1 MPNLRPAAFVAIPLA
16 LVAAGALLYV
26 MRHAA
31 PPAAIV
37 GVVRATEIRV
47 EPEVNGQLV
56 SIAVEKG
63 ASVKAGDV
71 VARLSAVELTAQAD
85 QARAAL
91 ASATANRNNVYAGV
105 RREQVDSLKAAIAKA
120 SARLDFVQAQLTR
133 TSTLA
138 RQSFES
144 QQSLDQAENDVA
156 SARAG
161 VAEAQANYD
170 AAVAG
175 PTREERAVADAQ
187 VQAAASAVT
196 VLERRLDKMVLRAP
210 ADGVV
215 SVIAAE
221 VGENVRAGQPILM
234 VEAAGRQWLSFNVR
248 EDHLDRLSMGET
260 ANVMRNGANG
270 ATKAVITELRPLGV
284 FATWQAERVIGDHDR
299 NTLRLRLD
307 PKGDKGELA
316 GLEPGMTVWIGP

>member
-1 MPNLRPAAFVAIPLA
+1 M
-16 LVAAGALLYV
+16 LVAGVLIYHE
-26 MRHAA
+26 RRSGSAA
-31 PPAAIV
+31 TIV
-37 GVVRATEIRV
+37 GVVRATEVRV
-47 EPEVNGQLV
+47 EPEVNGQLM
-56 SIAVEKG
+56 SIAVGKG
-63 ASVKAGDV
+63 ALVHAGDIL
-71 VARLSAVELTAQAD
+71 ARLSAIELTAQAD

-120 SARLDFVQAQLTR
+120 SARLDYVQAQLTR

-144 QQSLDQAENDVA
+144 QQSLDQAENDAA
-156 SARAG
+156 SARAD

-187 VQAAASAVT
+187 VQASAAAVT

-215 SVIAAE
+215 TVIAAE

-248 EDHLDRLSMGET
+248 EDHLSRLSLGET
-260 ANVMRNGANG
+260 ANVMRHGAAG
-270 ATKAVITELRPLGV
+270 AIKAAITELRPLGT

-307 PKGDKGELA
+307 PEGEP
-316 GLEPGMTVWIGP
+316 GSLEPGMTVWIEN

>member
-1 MPNLRPAAFVAIPLA
+1 MRRAKRAVIVAITLV
-16 LVAAGALLYV
+16 LVAGVLIYSV
-26 MRHAA
+26 RHSGSAA
-31 PPAAIV
+31 TIV
-37 GVVRATEIRV
+37 GVVRATEVRV

-56 SIAVEKG
+56 SITVEKG
-63 ASVKAGDV
+63 TQVHAGDV
-71 VARLSAVELTAQAD
+71 LARLSAVELTAQAD

-120 SARLDFVQAQLTR
+120 SARLDYVQAQLTR

-156 SARAG
+156 SARADLAG
-161 VAEAQANYD
+161 AQANYD

-175 PTREERAVADAQ
+175 PTREERAIADAQ
-187 VQAAASAVT
+187 VQAAAAAVA
-196 VLERRLDKMVLRAP
+196 VLERRLEKMILRAP
-210 ADGVV
+210 ANGVV

-221 VGENVRAGQPILM
+221 VGENIRAGQPILM
-234 VEAAGRQWLSFNVR
+234 VEAAGEQWLSFNVR
-248 EDHLDRLSMGET
+248 EDHLSGLTIGET
-260 ANVMRNGANG
+260 VSLMRNGADG
-270 ATKAVITELRPLGV
+270 AIKAVMTELRPLGV

-307 PKGDKGELA
+307 PEAEPA
-316 GLEPGMTVWIGP
+316 GLEPGMTVWIER

>member
-1 MPNLRPAAFVAIPLA
+1 MRKASRAAIVTIA
-16 LVAAGALLYV
+16 LVLIAGALIYAV
-26 MRHAA
+26 RGSGS
-31 PPAAIV
+31 PAALV

-63 ASVKAGDV
+63 VHVRAGDV
-71 VARLSAVELTAQAD
+71 LATLSAVELTAQAD

-91 ASATANRNNVYAGV
+91 ASASANRNNVYAGV
-105 RREQVDSLKAAIAKA
+105 RSEQVDSLKAAIAKA
-120 SARLDFVQAQLTR
+120 SSRLEYVQVQLTR

-138 RQSFES
+138 RQNFES

-156 SARAG
+156 GARAD

-175 PTREERAVADAQ
+175 PTREERAIADAQ
-187 VQAAASAVT
+187 VQAAAAALA
-196 VLERRLDKMVLRAP
+196 VLERRLDKMILRAP

-221 VGENVRAGQPILM
+221 VGENVRAGQPIL
-234 VEAAGRQWLSFNVR
+234 VIEAAGEQWLSFNVR
-248 EDHLDRLSMGET
+248 EDHLTGLKMGDT
-260 ANVMRNGANG
+260 VSVVRNGAEG
-270 ATKAVITELRPLGV
+270 VVKSVITELRPLGV

-307 PKGDKGELA
+307 PQGEAA
-316 GLEPGMTVWIGP
+316 GLEPGMTVWIQL

>member
-1 MPNLRPAAFVAIPLA
+1 MQRVKPAAVVAVAVVLA
-16 LVAAGALLYV
+16 
-26 MRHAA
+26 
-31 PPAAIV
+31 AAILIYSIHRPDPKV
-37 GVVRATEIRV
+37 TLIGVVRTTEVRV
-47 EPEVNGQLV
+47 EPEVDGQLV
-56 SIAVEKG
+56 SIAVQKG
-63 ASVKAGDV
+63 GKVHVGDV
-71 VARLSAVELTAQAD
+71 LAKLSALELTAQAD

-91 ASATANRNNVYAGV
+91 ASAIADRNNIYAGV
-105 RREQVDSLKAAIAKA
+105 RRERVASLKYEIAKA
-120 SARLDFVQAQLTR
+120 SARLEYVQAQLTR

-138 RQSFES
+138 RDSFES
-144 QQSLDQAENDVA
+144 QQSLDQAENTAA
-156 SARAG
+156 SARAD

-175 PTREERAVADAQ
+175 PTREERAIADAQ
-187 VQAAASAVT
+187 VQAASAAVA

-234 VEAAGRQWLSFNVR
+234 VEAAGRQWFSFNVR
-248 EDHLDRLSMGET
+248 EDHLNGITVGKT
-260 ANVMRNGANG
+260 ANVLRNGAD
-270 ATKAVITELRPLGV
+270 AAIKAVVTELRPLGT

-307 PKGDKGELA
+307 LQGNA
-316 GLEPGMTVWIGP
+316 ANFEPGMTVWIEH

>member
-1 MPNLRPAAFVAIPLA
+1 MHQARRAAIVAIA
-16 LVAAGALLYV
+16 LVLAAGVLIYSV
-26 MRHAA
+26 RRSGKAA
-31 PPAAIV
+31 TIV
-37 GVVRATEIRV
+37 GVVRATEVRV

-56 SIAVEKG
+56 LIGVEKG
-63 ASVKAGDV
+63 TYVHAGDV
-71 VARLSAVELTAQAD
+71 LARLSAVELTAQAD

-120 SARLDFVQAQLTR
+120 SARLDYVQAQLTR

-156 SARAG
+156 SARAD

-170 AAVAG
+170 AAAAG
-175 PTREERAVADAQ
+175 PTREERAIADAQ
-187 VQAAASAVT
+187 VQAAAAAVV
-196 VLERRLDKMVLRAP
+196 VLERRLDKMVLRAA

-234 VEAAGRQWLSFNVR
+234 VEAAGKQWLSFNAR
-248 EDHLDRLSMGET
+248 EDYLSGLTMGE
-260 ANVMRNGANG
+260 AVSVMWNGAEG
-270 ATKAVITELRPLGV
+270 VIKSVITELRPLGV

-307 PKGDKGELA
+307 PEAEPA
-316 GLEPGMTVWIGP
+316 GLEPGMTVWIER

>member
-16 LVAAGALLYV
+16 LVAAGALLFV
-26 MRHAA
+26 MRHSA

-56 SIAVEKG
+56 SISVKKG

-91 ASATANRNNVYAGV
+91 ASAVASRNNVYAGV
-105 RREQVDSLKAAIAKA
+105 RREQVVSLKAAIAKA
-120 SARLDFVQAQLTR
+120 GARLDYAQAQLTR

-144 QQSLDQAENDVA
+144 QQSLDQADNDVA

-161 VAEAQANYD
+161 VAEAKANYD

-175 PTREERAVADAQ
+175 PTREERAIADAQ

-248 EDHLDRLSMGET
+248 EDHLDQLAMGET
-260 ANVMRNGANG
+260 ANVMRNGANS

-307 PKGDKGELA
+307 PKGEAA
-316 GLEPGMTVWIGP
+316 GLEPGMSVWIGK

>member
-1 MPNLRPAAFVAIPLA
+1 MRTKHAAMIAVAFVLAAGVLAYLLNRREPAAA
-16 LVAAGALLYV
+16 L
-26 MRHAA
+26 
-31 PPAAIV
+31 V
-37 GVVRATEIRV
+37 GVVRTTEVRV

-56 SIAVEKG
+56 SIEVAKG
-63 ASVKAGDV
+63 THVHAGDV
-71 VARLSAVELTAQAD
+71 VARLSAIELTAQAD

-91 ASATANRNNVYAGV
+91 ASAAANRNNTYAGV
-105 RREQVDSLKAAIAKA
+105 RREQVDALKAEIAKA
-120 SARLDFVQAQLTR
+120 SARLGYVQAQLTR

-144 QQSLDQAENDVA
+144 QQSLDQAENDAA
-156 SARAG
+156 SARAD

-175 PTREERAVADAQ
+175 PTREERTIADAQ
-187 VQAAASAVT
+187 VQAAAAAVA
-196 VLERRLDKMVLRAP
+196 VLERRLEKMILRAP

-215 SVIAAE
+215 SVVAAE

-248 EDHLDRLSMGET
+248 EDHLSGLAMGET
-260 ANVMRNGANG
+260 VSVTRNGVGG
-270 ATKAVITELRPLGV
+270 AAKAVISELRPLGV

-307 PKGDKGELA
+307 PQGLPP
-316 GLEPGMTVWIGP
+316 GLEPGMTVWIER